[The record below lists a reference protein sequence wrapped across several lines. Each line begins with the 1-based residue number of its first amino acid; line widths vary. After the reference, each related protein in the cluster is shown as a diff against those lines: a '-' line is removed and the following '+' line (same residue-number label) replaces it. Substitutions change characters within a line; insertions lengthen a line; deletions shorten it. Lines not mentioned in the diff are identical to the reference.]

1 VIREFH
7 PTSHVHPPLD
17 LSMTREERDSPAS
30 PNNSRLDSPVPREE
44 RAARASTN
52 YSRLAFLAI
61 GMIAGS
67 TLTAS
72 FRQSREVG
80 DLYWTSSQNFDTV
93 MEATAA
99 LDRSVLAGILGS
111 SGKNDPS
118 ESEYIPRPTNQEEAD
133 ARKDANKNETM
144 NIVLLYAD
152 DWTFQTLGM
161 VNPAV
166 LTPNIDQ
173 LAREGMLFRQNSVT
187 TSICWQ
193 SRASLFTSLYVA
205 VHRGT
210 HIRSDDMFNKSVQ
223 WPQTLYPQL
232 RSHGYH
238 TGYVGKVSKTNI
250 DFVDGYI
257 ASQVVEQ
264 DCKHATHNCYDCST
278 FLFSNIFS
286 RITL

>member
-1 VIREFH
+1 M
-7 PTSHVHPPLD
+7 D
-17 LSMTREERDSPAS
+17 LSEPREERDS
-30 PNNSRLDSPVPREE
+30 
-44 RAARASTN
+44 STSSK
-52 YSRLAFLAI
+52 YSLLALLTI
-61 GMIAGS
+61 GMIVGS
-67 TLTAS
+67 TLTSS
-72 FRQSREVG
+72 FRQSRQIEDIYSTIG
-80 DLYWTSSQNFDTV
+80 QNVDTV
-93 MEATAA
+93 VEASAA
-99 LDRSVLAGILGS
+99 LQRNVLAGLTGLS
-111 SGKNDPS
+111 VEEDPT

-133 ARKDANKNETM
+133 ARKDTNETM
-144 NIVLLYAD
+144 NIVLFYAD

-238 TGYVGKVSKTNI
+238 TGYVGKVSKTN
-250 DFVDGYI
+250 VG
-257 ASQVVEQ
+257 
-264 DCKHATHNCYDCST
+264 
-278 FLFSNIFS
+278 
-286 RITL
+286 